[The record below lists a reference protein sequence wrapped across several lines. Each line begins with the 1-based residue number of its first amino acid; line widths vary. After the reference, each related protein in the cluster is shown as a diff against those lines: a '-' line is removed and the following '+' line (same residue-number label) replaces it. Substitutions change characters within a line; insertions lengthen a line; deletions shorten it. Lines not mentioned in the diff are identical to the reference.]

1 MTPLGK
7 LVIVVL
13 FGWAGVHKFIAG
25 KKVQGLIYL
34 FTFGVGGIGW
44 LLDIVLA
51 LLACLGSMTGRKS
64 SNAKVVKAHSFR
76 ENNNED
82 LQTNAIQNTAPST
95 VLLRKTELKSA
106 AAIRRAGTYVVL
118 DLETTGLSRQ
128 KDEVVEIGLM
138 QVKDGQAV
146 DTFTSLVNP
155 GCPIPAAA
163 SRVNGI
169 YDADVEDAPKL
180 DALMPRILDEL
191 QGKVVV
197 GYNVTFD
204 LGFIRRAASAMQRVM
219 TIEYIDVLYLARDV
233 FPDLPDHKLATV
245 VEYLGLQT
253 QEHRA
258 LSDVQLTYQI
268 FEICKERML
277 ERYEAIRQKKKE
289 EKNKADAEREA
300 RFADSPLLDKTF
312 AFTGVFQSDRLELEA
327 MVGKVG
333 AVLKNSVSRKLNYLV
348 VGDLSDYDD
357 GTGKLTMA
365 ETFIAEGHPIQLI
378 TEVEY
383 LRLIRSAIK

>member
-1 MTPLGK
+1 MTPLVN
-7 LVIVVL
+7 LIVVIFL
-13 FGWAGVHKFIAG
+13 GWTGLHKFLAG
-25 KKVQGLIYL
+25 KKGLGLAYL
-34 FTFGVGGIGW
+34 LTGGLFGIGW
-44 LLDIVLA
+44 LVDIIIA
-51 LLACLGSMTGRKS
+51 AAACASGMNDDGQPDTKEG
-64 SNAKVVKAHSFR
+64 NAAPYRVNDTAVP
-76 ENNNED
+76 
-82 LQTNAIQNTAPST
+82 QTNVVQNTSPST

-106 AAIRRAGTYVVL
+106 TAIKRAGTYVVL

-138 QVKDGQAV
+138 QVRDGQAV